1 MHKLS
6 FEKQKKA
13 IAIVFFVTTF
23 LLVITVKPTIVY
35 NLDGSL
41 KQFGLGYK
49 NKTVIPMWLIC
60 IILAIFSYLAVS
72 LLANIKI

>member
-1 MHKLS
+1 MYKLS

-13 IAIVFFVTTF
+13 IAIVFFVTCF
-23 LLVITVKPTIVY
+23 LLIISAKPTIVY
-35 NLDGSL
+35 NVDGSL

-72 LLANIKI
+72 LLGNIKI